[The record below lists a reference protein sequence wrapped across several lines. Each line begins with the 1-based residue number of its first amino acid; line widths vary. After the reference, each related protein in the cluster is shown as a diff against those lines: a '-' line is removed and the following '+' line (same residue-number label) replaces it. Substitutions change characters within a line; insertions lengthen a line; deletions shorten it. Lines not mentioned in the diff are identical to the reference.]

1 MLPFM
6 AFKSMGNEKR
16 VLYMKI
22 LFANSIPVIIQ
33 WHESYIAWGVENV
46 CKTSADTQKTVLGK
60 NDHDVYECKSE
71 RSFANLTVLSVRFLF
86 LYKVQSFLSF
96 DGRFALFFFF
106 LTLARL
112 GIMLVGKSGSLAFPN
127 VFLFLISSRQK
138 KFALYNF
145 WSKLKVILGSLQIK
159 NLFWNSLAYLRRMK
173 NT

>member
-1 MLPFM
+1 MLSFM

-33 WHESYIAWGVENV
+33 WHESYIAWVVENV

-96 DGRFALFFFF
+96 DGRCALFFFF
-106 LTLARL
+106 TLARL
-112 GIMLVGKSGSLAFPN
+112 GILLVGKSGSLVLPN

-138 KFALYNF
+138 KFALYIF
-145 WSKLKVILGSLQIK
+145 WSKLKVIHWSLQIK
-159 NLFWNSLAYLRRMK
+159 NLFWNSLAYLQRMK